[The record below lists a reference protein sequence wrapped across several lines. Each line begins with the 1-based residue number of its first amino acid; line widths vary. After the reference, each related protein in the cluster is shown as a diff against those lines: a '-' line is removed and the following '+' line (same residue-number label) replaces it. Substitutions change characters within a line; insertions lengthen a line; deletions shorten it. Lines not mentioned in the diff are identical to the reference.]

1 MRNVIR
7 GRAFIGGRFHD
18 ACVVHVAGGKITRV
32 DIEVPEAGDPE
43 ELIVPGFVDMHV
55 HGGAGADF
63 MDGSAASAIA
73 VAEFHARHGTT
84 ALAATTISAPRGEVT
99 RAIVSIDEARRRDVG
114 GCAEIVAIHL
124 EGPYLAPSR
133 RGAHAIGQL
142 RPPDEAELEEW
153 LSSGAVPSWLMT
165 IAPEI
170 DGARGLIGRFA
181 GRVAFSAGH
190 TGATFAEMLEAA
202 GAGVRHATH
211 LLNAMTQFQQREP
224 GPFGALAVSE
234 GLTAEVVADGIHL
247 HPVTL
252 QICARLFGE
261 RLALVTDANRAAGA
275 PDGRYELGGR
285 TIAVEGGVARTEEGA
300 LAGST
305 LTMDRAVRN
314 MVELAGVRLERVVP
328 MATEL
333 PARLLG
339 AGDRKGKVEEG
350 YEADLVVLSP
360 RLEVKKVIAR
370 GHEVE

>member
-1 MRNVIR
+1 MRNLIR

-18 ACVVHVAGGKITRV
+18 ACVVHVAGGRITRV
-32 DIEVPEAGDPE
+32 DIDVPEAGDPE

-63 MDGSAASAIA
+63 MDGSATAAIA

-84 ALAATTISAPRGEVT
+84 ALAATTLSAPRDAIT
-99 RAIVSIDEARRRDVG
+99 RAILSIDEARRRDVG

-124 EGPYLAPSR
+124 EGPYLAPSHC
-133 RGAHAIGQL
+133 GAHAKEEL
-142 RPPDEAELEEW
+142 RPPDESEVEEW
-153 LSSGAVPSWLMT
+153 LSNGAVPAWLMT
-165 IAPEI
+165 IAPEME
-170 DGARGLIGRFA
+170 GARALIERFA
-181 GRVAFSAGH
+181 GRISFSAGH
-190 TGATFAEMLEAA
+190 TGASFSGMLDAA
-202 GAGVRHATH
+202 VAGVRHATH
-211 LLNAMTQFQQREP
+211 LLNAMTPFQQREP
-224 GPFGALAVSE
+224 GIFGALAVTE
-234 GLTAEVVADGIHL
+234 ALTAEVVADGVHL

-252 QICARLFGE
+252 QICARLLGE

-275 PDGRYELGGR
+275 PDGSYELGGR
-285 TIAVEGGVARTEEGA
+285 PIVVTAGVARTADGA

-305 LTMDRAVRN
+305 LTMDRALRN
-314 MVELAGVRLERVVP
+314 MVELAGVHIERVVP

-339 AGDRKGKVEEG
+339 VGDRKGRIEEG

-360 RLEVKKVIAR
+360 RLEVKQVFAR

>member
-1 MRNVIR
+1 MRNLIR

-18 ACVVHVAGGKITRV
+18 ACVVHVAGGRITRV
-32 DIEVPEAGDPE
+32 DIDVPEAGDPE

-63 MDGSAASAIA
+63 MDGSATAAIA

-84 ALAATTISAPRGEVT
+84 ALAATTISAPRSAIT
-99 RAIVSIDEARRRDVG
+99 RAILSIDEARRHDVG

-133 RGAHAIGQL
+133 CGAHAIEEL
-142 RPPDEAELEEW
+142 RFPDASEVEEW
-153 LSSGAVPSWLMT
+153 LSNGAVPTWLMT

-170 DGARGLIGRFA
+170 DGARALIARFA
-181 GRVAFSAGH
+181 GRIAFSAGH
-190 TGATFAEMLEAA
+190 TDASYVEMLEAA
-202 GAGVRHATH
+202 DEGVRHATH
-211 LLNAMTQFQQREP
+211 LLNATAPFQQREP
-224 GPFGALAVSE
+224 GVLGALAVMD
-234 GLTAEVVADGIHL
+234 GMTAEVIADGIHL

-252 QICARLFGE
+252 QICARLAGE
-261 RLALVTDANRAAGA
+261 RLVLVTDANRAAGA
-275 PDGRYELGGR
+275 SDGSYELGAR
-285 TIAVEGGVARTEEGA
+285 RFSVSAGVARTEDGA

-305 LTMDRAVRN
+305 LTMDRALRN
-314 MVELAGVRLERVVP
+314 MVELAGVHLERAVP

-339 AGDRKGKVEEG
+339 IGDRKGRIEEG

-360 RLEVKKVIAR
+360 RLEVRRVIAR

>member
-1 MRNVIR
+1 MRNVLR
-7 GRAFIGGRFHD
+7 GRAFVGGRFHD
-18 ACVVHVAGGKITRV
+18 ACVVHVAGGRITRV
-32 DIEVPEAGDPE
+32 DIEVPEAGNPE

-63 MDGSAASAIA
+63 MDGSAAAAIA

-84 ALAATTISAPRGEVT
+84 ALAGTTISAPRSEIT
-99 RAIVSIDEARRRDVG
+99 QAIVSIDEARRRDVG

-133 RGAHAIGQL
+133 CGAHAKGEL
-142 RPPDEAELEEW
+142 RAPDESEVEQW
-153 LSSGAVPSWLMT
+153 LSSGAVPAWLMT

-170 DGARGLIGRFA
+170 DGARALIERFA
-181 GRVAFSAGH
+181 GRIAFSAGH
-190 TGATFAEMLEAA
+190 TDASFSEILDAA
-202 GAGVRHATH
+202 GHGVRHATH
-211 LLNAMTQFQQREP
+211 LLNAMTPFQQREP
-224 GPFGALAVSE
+224 GVLGALAVTE
-234 GLTAEVVADGIHL
+234 TLTAEVVADGVHL

-252 QICARLFGE
+252 QICAKLLCE
-261 RLALVTDANRAAGA
+261 RLVLVTDANRAAGA
-275 PDGRYELGGR
+275 PDGRYQLGGQP
-285 TIAVEGGVARTEEGA
+285 IVVEGGVARTEEGA

-314 MVELAGVRLERVVP
+314 MVELAGVHLERVVP

-339 AGDRKGKVEEG
+339 VGDRKGRIEEG

-360 RLEVKKVIAR
+360 KLEVVRVLAR